1 MALVFRPR
9 RGMKS
14 TMAGDKASLVL
25 ESGELFLEYPDT
37 GVGTG
42 ASRFKIGDGTTEY
55 SDLPYATPF
64 IFTIQKNGSTVNPNA
79 NGVVNL
85 TIGTADVSGLQ
96 SALDG
101 KLSTTGNAAS
111 ASKLQT
117 ARAITLAGDVS
128 GTANFDG
135 SVGITINTTVK
146 DDSHNHTIANVDGLQ
161 SALDGKLS
169 TSGNAASASKWATAR
184 NINGLSVD
192 GTANRVNFGTCSTA
206 AGTAAKTV
214 DCAGFDL
221 VTGAEITVKFTVTNT
236 AGSPT
241 LNVNN
246 TGAKSI
252 QYRGAAI
259 SAGALAA
266 NRVYT
271 FRYDGTNYLL
281 VGDLDSNT
289 TYSLSSFGVTATAAE
304 LNTLDGITAT
314 TAELNKMHGVTAT
327 TAELN
332 YVDGVT
338 SNIQTQLNGKAASNH
353 SHAFSAITGT
363 LDASKLSGTIDIAR
377 LPAAALERC
386 VVVADDNARFDLTT
400 ANVQLG
406 DTVKVTATNMM
417 YMVVDTAE
425 LDNEAGYEAYTAS
438 VAWSNITGKPGTY
451 PPSTHTHNYAGSS
464 SAGGAA
470 NSAVKLQTA
479 RTISLGGDAS
489 GSTTFDGSGNVTIN
503 VAIKD
508 DSHSHTIA
516 NVDGLQT
523 ALDGKAASS
532 HTHNY
537 AGSSSAGGAANSA
550 NQINSSGLV
559 GANLND
565 YQTAGKF
572 YYGGGSNKCTNMPS
586 GVDAFGMYV
595 IKTASGYVTQILY
608 DIENHMWIRT
618 YGDSAWTSW
627 VEVYTSANKPTA
639 SEIGAAASSHT
650 HNYAGSSSAGGAANS
665 AVKLQTA
672 RAITLSGDVTGTANF
687 DGSAGITITATVK
700 DDSHSHTIAN
710 VDGLQTALD
719 GKLSTGGTAAA
730 ATKLATARNINGLTF
745 DGTANRVNY
754 GSCSTAAGT
763 AAKTVACTGFSLVTG
778 AEITV
783 KFTVTNT
790 AANPTLNV
798 NNTGA
803 KAIYYRGAAISAGY
817 LAANRTYTFRYNGTQ
832 YDLVGDIDTNTTY
845 SLSSLGVTATA
856 AELNKLDGAT
866 VTVQEINYLDGVT
879 SSIQTQLNGKAA
891 SSHTHTTA
899 QVSGLG
905 AAATKAVTDSTS
917 AAAIGTGS
925 NLVTERDIYYGL
937 PKINNAHSYTSNTNI
952 FAPTTGGNSGQ
963 VLRSN
968 GSTATPTWTN
978 AADLISTLD
987 CGDEG

>member
-14 TMAGDKASLVL
+14 TMAGNKASLVL

-85 TIGTADVSGLQ
+85 TIGTADVTGLQ

-111 ASKLQT
+111 ASKW
-117 ARAITLAGDVS
+117 
-128 GTANFDG
+128 
-135 SVGITINTTVK
+135 
-146 DDSHNHTIANVDGLQ
+146 
-161 SALDGKLS
+161 
-169 TSGNAASASKWATAR
+169 ASAR

-214 DCAGFDL
+214 DCAGFAL

-236 AGSPT
+236 AANPT

-246 TGAKSI
+246 TGAKAI

-259 SAGALAA
+259 SADVLAA

-271 FRYDGTNYLL
+271 FRYDGTSYVL

-289 TYSLSSFGVTATAAE
+289 SYSLSSFGVTATAAE

-377 LPAAALERC
+377 LPAASLERC
-386 VVVADDNARFDLTT
+386 VVVANDEVRFALTT
-400 ANVQLG
+400 TDVQLG
-406 DTVKVTATNMM
+406 DTVKVTETNMM
-417 YMVVDTAE
+417 YMVVDTAK
-425 LDNEAGYEAYTAS
+425 LDNAAGYEAYTAS
-438 VAWSNITGKPGTY
+438 VAWSNITGKPGTF

-470 NSAVKLQTA
+470 NT
-479 RTISLGGDAS
+479 
-489 GSTTFDGSGNVTIN
+489 
-503 VAIKD
+503 
-508 DSHSHTIA
+508 
-516 NVDGLQT
+516 
-523 ALDGKAASS
+523 
-532 HTHNY
+532 
-537 AGSSSAGGAANSA
+537 
-550 NQINSSGLV
+550 
-559 GANLND
+559 
-565 YQTAGKF
+565 
-572 YYGGGSNKCTNMPS
+572 
-586 GVDAFGMYV
+586 
-595 IKTASGYVTQILY
+595 
-608 DIENHMWIRT
+608 
-618 YGDSAWTSW
+618 
-627 VEVYTSANKPTA
+627 
-639 SEIGAAASSHT
+639 
-650 HNYAGSSSAGGAANS
+650 

-672 RAITLSGDVTGTANF
+672 RAITLAGDVTGTANF
-687 DGSAGITITATVK
+687 DGSAGITITATVA
-700 DDSHSHTIAN
+700 DDSHNHTIAN
-710 VDGLQTALD
+710 VDGLQSALD
-719 GKLSTGGTAAA
+719 GKLSTGATAAA
-730 ATKLATARNINGLTF
+730 ATKLATARLINGLSF
-745 DGTANRVNY
+745 DGTANRANY
-754 GSCSTAAGT
+754 GTCSTAAGT
-763 AAKTVACTGFSLVTG
+763 AAKTVDCAGFTLVVG

-783 KFTVTNT
+783 KFTVTNS

-832 YDLVGDIDTNTTY
+832 YELVGDIDTNTTAT
-845 SLSSLGVTATA
+845 LQSLGVTATA

-879 SSIQTQLNGKAA
+879 SAIQTQLNGKAA

-905 AAATKAVTDSTS
+905 AAATKDVTDSTS
-917 AAAIGTGS
+917 AGAIGTGT
-925 NLVTERDIYYGL
+925 NLVTERDVYYGL
-937 PKINNAHSYTSNTNI
+937 PKINNAHTYTSDTNI
-952 FAPTTGGNSGQ
+952 FAPTAGGSSGQ

-968 GSTATPTWTN
+968 GATAAPTWAN
-978 AADLISTLD
+978 ASDLISTLD

>member
-55 SDLPYATPF
+55 SNLPYATPF
-64 IFTIQKNGSTVNPNA
+64 IFTIQKNGSAVNPNV

-85 TIGTADVSGLQ
+85 TIGTADVTGLQ

-101 KLSTTGNAAS
+101 KLSTTGTAA
-111 ASKLQT
+111 
-117 ARAITLAGDVS
+117 
-128 GTANFDG
+128 
-135 SVGITINTTVK
+135 
-146 DDSHNHTIANVDGLQ
+146 
-161 SALDGKLS
+161 
-169 TSGNAASASKWATAR
+169 AATKWTTAR

-214 DCAGFDL
+214 DCAGFAL
-221 VTGAEITVKFTVTNT
+221 VTGAEITVKFTVTNS
-236 AGSPT
+236 AANPT

-246 TGAKSI
+246 TGAKAI

-259 SAGALAA
+259 SADVLAA

-271 FRYDGTNYLL
+271 FRYDGTNYVL

-289 TYSLSSFGVTATAAE
+289 SYSLGSFGITATAAE

-314 TAELNKMHGVTAT
+314 TAELNKMHGVTAS

-377 LPAAALERC
+377 LPAASLERC
-386 VVVADDNARFDLTT
+386 VVVADDDARFALTT
-400 ANVQLG
+400 SDIQLG
-406 DTVKVTATNMM
+406 DTVKVTETNMM

-425 LDNEAGYEAYTAS
+425 LDNAAGYEAYTAS
-438 VAWSNITGKPGTY
+438 VAWSNITGKPSTFT
-451 PPSTHTHNYAGSS
+451 PSTHTHNYAGST

-470 NSAVKLQTA
+470 NT
-479 RTISLGGDAS
+479 
-489 GSTTFDGSGNVTIN
+489 
-503 VAIKD
+503 
-508 DSHSHTIA
+508 
-516 NVDGLQT
+516 
-523 ALDGKAASS
+523 
-532 HTHNY
+532 
-537 AGSSSAGGAANSA
+537 
-550 NQINSSGLV
+550 
-559 GANLND
+559 
-565 YQTAGKF
+565 
-572 YYGGGSNKCTNMPS
+572 
-586 GVDAFGMYV
+586 
-595 IKTASGYVTQILY
+595 
-608 DIENHMWIRT
+608 
-618 YGDSAWTSW
+618 
-627 VEVYTSANKPTA
+627 
-639 SEIGAAASSHT
+639 
-650 HNYAGSSSAGGAANS
+650 

-672 RAITLSGDVTGTANF
+672 RAITLAGDVTGTANF
-687 DGSAGITITATVK
+687 DGSEGVTITATVK
-700 DDSHSHTIAN
+700 DDSHNHVISN
-710 VDGLQTALD
+710 VDGLQDALD
-719 GKLSTGGTAAA
+719 EKLSSTGTAAA
-730 ATKLATARNINGLTF
+730 ATKLATARLINGLSF

-754 GSCSTAAGT
+754 GTCSTAAGT
-763 AAKTVACTGFSLVTG
+763 AAKTVSCTGFTLITG
-778 AEITV
+778 SEITV

-798 NNTGA
+798 NGTGA

-832 YDLVGDIDTNTTY
+832 YDLVGDIDTNSTY
-845 SLSSLGVTATA
+845 TLESLGVTATA

-866 VTVQEINYLDGVT
+866 VTVTEINYLDGVT
-879 SSIQTQLNGKAA
+879 SAIQTQLNSKAA
-891 SSHTHTTA
+891 SNHSHTTS

-917 AAAIGTGS
+917 AAAIGTGA
-925 NLVTERDIYYGL
+925 NLVTERDVYYGL
-937 PKINNAHSYTSNTNI
+937 PKINNSHAYTSNTGI
-952 FAPTTGGNSGQ
+952 FAPTAGGTSGQ

-968 GSTATPTWTN
+968 GSTATPTWAN

>member
-42 ASRFKIGDGTTEY
+42 ASRFKIGDGATEY
-55 SDLPYATPF
+55 SNLPYATPF
-64 IFTIQKNGSTVNPNA
+64 IFTIQKNGSAVNPNA

-85 TIGTADVSGLQ
+85 TIGTADVTGLQ

-101 KLSTTGNAAS
+101 KLSTTGTAA
-111 ASKLQT
+111 
-117 ARAITLAGDVS
+117 
-128 GTANFDG
+128 
-135 SVGITINTTVK
+135 
-146 DDSHNHTIANVDGLQ
+146 
-161 SALDGKLS
+161 
-169 TSGNAASASKWATAR
+169 AATKWATAR

-192 GTANRVNFGTCSTA
+192 GTADRVNFGTCSTA

-214 DCAGFDL
+214 DCAGFAL
-221 VTGAEITVKFTVTNT
+221 VTGAEITVKFTVTNS
-236 AGSPT
+236 AANPT

-246 TGAKSI
+246 TGAKAI

-259 SAGALAA
+259 SADVLAA

-271 FRYDGTNYLL
+271 FRYDGTNYVL

-289 TYSLSSFGVTATAAE
+289 SYSLGSFGITATAAE

-314 TAELNKMHGVTAT
+314 TAELNKMHGVTAS

-377 LPAAALERC
+377 LPAASLERC
-386 VVVADDNARFDLTT
+386 VVVADDDARFALTT
-400 ANVQLG
+400 SDIQLG
-406 DTVKVTATNMM
+406 DTVKVTETNMM

-425 LDNEAGYEAYTAS
+425 LDNAAGYEAYTAS
-438 VAWSNITGKPGTY
+438 VAWSNITGKPSTFT
-451 PPSTHTHNYAGSS
+451 PSTHTHNYAGSTSAGGAANTAVKLQTARTISLTGDASGSTTFDGSGNVSINVTVADDSHAHTIENVDGLQDALDAKANTTHTHNYAGSS

-470 NSAVKLQTA
+470 NT
-479 RTISLGGDAS
+479 
-489 GSTTFDGSGNVTIN
+489 
-503 VAIKD
+503 
-508 DSHSHTIA
+508 
-516 NVDGLQT
+516 
-523 ALDGKAASS
+523 
-532 HTHNY
+532 
-537 AGSSSAGGAANSA
+537 
-550 NQINSSGLV
+550 
-559 GANLND
+559 
-565 YQTAGKF
+565 
-572 YYGGGSNKCTNMPS
+572 
-586 GVDAFGMYV
+586 
-595 IKTASGYVTQILY
+595 
-608 DIENHMWIRT
+608 
-618 YGDSAWTSW
+618 
-627 VEVYTSANKPTA
+627 
-639 SEIGAAASSHT
+639 
-650 HNYAGSSSAGGAANS
+650 

-672 RAITLSGDVTGTANF
+672 RAITLAGDVTGTANF
-687 DGSAGITITATVK
+687 DGSEGVTITATVK
-700 DDSHSHTIAN
+700 DDSHNHVISN
-710 VDGLQTALD
+710 VDGLQDALD
-719 GKLSTGGTAAA
+719 EKLSSTGTAAA
-730 ATKLATARNINGLTF
+730 ATKLATARLINGLSF

-754 GSCSTAAGT
+754 GTCSTAAGT
-763 AAKTVACTGFSLVTG
+763 AAKTVSCTGFTLITG
-778 AEITV
+778 SEITV

-798 NNTGA
+798 NGTGA
-803 KAIYYRGAAISAGY
+803 KAIYYRGTAISAGY

-832 YDLVGDIDTNTTY
+832 YDLVGDIDTNSTY
-845 SLSSLGVTATA
+845 TLESLGVTATA

-866 VTVQEINYLDGVT
+866 VTVTEINYLDGVT
-879 SSIQTQLNGKAA
+879 SAIQTQLNSKAA
-891 SSHTHTTA
+891 SNHSHTTS

-917 AAAIGTGS
+917 AAAIGTGA
-925 NLVTERDIYYGL
+925 NLVTERDVYYGL
-937 PKINNAHSYTSNTNI
+937 PKINNSHAYTSNTGI
-952 FAPTTGGNSGQ
+952 FAPTAGGTSGQ

-968 GSTATPTWTN
+968 GSTATPTWAN